1 MRAGAR
7 QPVAL
12 RGLPWTPSEQ
22 VPSDIGCW
30 LITRLVGVFTAGIW
44 ILSGFLAQRAHV
56 TFACVHHWP
65 TSRDIAARIGGG
77 EGRVGYY
84 DCGSWATRTAPLKS
98 PSIEPMR
105 AAETPSAPPRPPLK
119 PLFCRG
125 LGRRISGCWYSL
137 MVQGSLGSEC
147 SNSAC
152 QREGLKVHTFRHR
165 FSRTA
170 ASGEVELRRPVVPR
184 ITVPADRDAAAA

>member
-22 VPSDIGCW
+22 VPSDIGRW

-44 ILSGFLAQRAHV
+44 TLSDFLAQRAHV

-84 DCGSWATRTAPLKS
+84 DCGSWATRTAS
-98 PSIEPMR
+98 QEP
-105 AAETPSAPPRPPLK
+105 K
-119 PLFCRG
+119 PLSPCVRRKLRPHHPALLSNPCFAG
-125 LGRRISGCWYSL
+125 VLGGASRLLAQLDGT
-137 MVQGSLGSEC
+137 GSLGSEC

-152 QREGLKVHTFRHR
+152 QRESLKVHTFRHR

-170 ASGEVELRRPVVPR
+170 ASGQVELRRPVVPR